1 MPTNLPLEIERKF
14 LIEYPD
20 AERLAALADG
30 NISSIAQTYLQ
41 NPNGISERVRART
54 RGGRTVYTYN
64 CKIKLSDL
72 KRIEEEREI
81 DEDEYR
87 ELLRRADPACRPIEK
102 TRYVILQN
110 GFAYE
115 VDIFPFWDTQAFLEV
130 ELPRED
136 AVFPLPD
143 FVRVIRE
150 VTHEKGYTNHD
161 LARIIGDV
169 KKAPNE
175 KSE

>member
-20 AERLAALADG
+20 TDRLAKLAAG
-30 NISSIAQTYLQ
+30 NISSIVQTYLQ

-54 RGGRTVYTYN
+54 TNGRTVYTYN

-81 DEDEYR
+81 EEEEYR
-87 ELLRRADPACRPIEK
+87 ELLLRADPACRPIEK
-102 TRYVILQN
+102 MRYVILQN

-136 AVFPLPD
+136 TDVPIPD
-143 FVRVIRE
+143 FVKVIRE

-161 LARIIGDV
+161 LARIKGNM
-169 KKAPNE
+169 KT
-175 KSE
+175 